1 MYTIITVDDEP
12 VTRIAI
18 NNYIGKTL
26 PQFQISATFSNGLDA
41 LEYLRRN
48 PVDIVITDILMPKMD
63 GLELAEHIHREFSS
77 VMVCIIS
84 GYGEFGYAQR
94 AMRYGVEDYL
104 LKPLDF
110 EELSKRLAEAEKKLS
125 LKKAEQMTDLPDSD
139 DLRIQQ
145 AKAYIQAH
153 YSEDL
158 SRKEV
163 ANMVYLSPAYFSR
176 LFTEKTGESFIS
188 YLTNVRMQKA
198 AQLLATSESIEDI
211 AKKVGYQSRNRFA
224 INFREFS
231 GCTPA
236 EYRRYNLRSKELT
249 DHEES

>member
-1 MYTIITVDDEP
+1 MFTIITVDDEP
-12 VTRIAI
+12 VTRMAI
-18 NNYIGKTL
+18 NNYIGKML
-26 PQFQISATFSNGLDA
+26 PNFQVVASFPNGEDA
-41 LEYLRRN
+41 LNYLRGN
-48 PVDIVITDILMPKMD
+48 CVDLVVTDILMPRMD
-63 GLELAEHIHREFSS
+63 GLELAEHIHREFPDTI
-77 VMVCIIS
+77 VFIVS

-110 EELSKRLAEAEKKLS
+110 DELNRSLTSAEKKLNQRKQS
-125 LKKAEQMTDLPDSD
+125 TDEILVIDGD
-139 DLRIQQ
+139 DLRIEQ

-153 YSEDL
+153 YKEDL

-176 LFTEKTGESFIS
+176 LFTEKTGETFIA

-198 AQLLATSESIEDI
+198 AQLLEGNGNIEDI
-211 AKKVGYQSRNRFA
+211 AKEVGYQSRNRFA
-224 INFREFS
+224 INFREYS

-236 EYRRYNLRSKELT
+236 EYRRCNLRSKELSA
-249 DHEES
+249 DEK